1 MQDEDNNQEKKGR
14 GRPKKILTPEE
25 VLALKNKPS
34 RGRGRPKKVLTPEEI
49 LALKNKTFRGRGR
62 PKKELTAEELEAIKL
77 SKERG
82 RGRPQKRL
90 SPREEWLMKFS
101 PKREK
106 GRPKKDEILEVA
118 LPRIIFLQ
126 KEATVIEHEVKEKV
140 LPKLSWQE
148 FKEKIKLPDISEDYV
163 FPIIEEEKVAPV
175 VNKGIRRVKVR
186 QPEAP
191 SEYVLDLRN
200 GGQVREIVN
209 EEVVDR
215 NYAWEK
221 TEYTPMEELNQKD
234 LSLLNFTTP
243 DDVEDDVMEFT
254 KVEKRK
260 NRRAGRK
267 VSLISRQEPV
277 IQKPVVIRKEKV
289 KGVKV
294 SGGVMDKSLNSFGKF
309 LYFVWK
315 SIVAPFKFLD
325 FVVDRTLKGIWWG
338 IVQLFKL
345 PFKVVKLNY
354 IYLKRLVSSLVNK
367 DKVPVRVSIK
377 PILSF
382 LVVAF
387 IIVVPFAGYNLYQ
400 KANNIKGNVLG
411 VSADGVS
418 YLKDAADT
426 IASNDLDNAWQKFEM
441 AESSFRL
448 AQDEVNS
455 LGAFNTWMMKLV
467 PKVNDGQKI
476 LRAGELAA
484 VVGREV
490 TNALGVFNGK
500 ETSNTI
506 DKICQSLPGEG
517 QKCSTFVELDLTD
530 RLGYVKNILEQQK
543 PNIDE
548 LVDILASIDIDSVPA
563 EYQENLI
570 QVKQNIAGLENM
582 TNELSGLLDFLLSF
596 LGAEEPKRYLVIFQN
611 TREARATGGFM
622 GSFAVVDIKHG
633 NVEKMDIPGGGLY
646 DLKGS
651 NQVLVEAPKPLQ
663 IMSPVWQIWNAN
675 WYPDWPTS
683 AEKIMWFY
691 ENNTGG
697 SSVDG
702 VIALNQDVVANLLE
716 HTGPIEMEEYEKTL
730 SADNF
735 VGEVQAAVEF
745 EYDKEENKPKQ
756 IIADLAPEL
765 LQRIISLDQ
774 KTFLKTFLI
783 LNTSLEQEKVLF
795 YFNDEKMQSQI
806 EKYGWSGKMKKIN
819 ENQDYL
825 MVVHTNISGGKT
837 EDVIENEIDH
847 KVEVGDDGSLLA
859 TVTLRRT
866 HNGDITKIFEADNNV
881 DYVRFYVPEGSKFVS
896 AKGFNFNPS
905 YLFKYAAS
913 EYENLSK
920 DETVAETEANTYID
934 ESSRTRIGIDSNRTV
949 YGNWIQVAPGQEVV
963 AEIKYVLP
971 FKFEVND
978 ESSNFKKWISSLF
991 SKDKQYKY
999 SMIVEKHPGM
1009 DTVDFSSQLVVPEDW
1024 DVKKVIK
1031 SSNISQDKNIFNS
1044 SLLTDGYY
1052 GVILED

>member
-1 MQDEDNNQEKKGR
+1 MQDENIQEKK
-14 GRPKKILTPEE
+14 
-25 VLALKNKPS
+25 
-34 RGRGRPKKVLTPEEI
+34 GRGRPKKVLTPEEI
-49 LALKNKTFRGRGR
+49 LALANKPVRGRGRPKKIMTPEEILVLKSKPIRGRGR
-62 PKKELTAEELEAIKL
+62 PKKELTQEEIQAIQLK
-77 SKERG
+77 KERG
-82 RGRPQKRL
+82 RGRPTKKL
-90 SPREEWLMKFS
+90 SPREEWFMNFS
-101 PKREK
+101 PRREK
-106 GRPKKDEILEVA
+106 GRPKKGEILEVA
-118 LPRIIFLQ
+118 LPSIIFSE
-126 KEATVIEHEVKEKV
+126 KEEVVIEHEAKEKI

-148 FKEKIKLPDISEDYV
+148 FKQKIKLPDMSEDYV
-163 FPIIEEEKVAPV
+163 FPTIEEEV
-175 VNKGIRRVKVR
+175 VSVVDEKNISRVKVK
-186 QPEAP
+186 QSEAP
-191 SEYVLDLRN
+191 SKYVLDLRN
-200 GGQVREIVN
+200 GAEVK
-209 EEVVDR
+209 EVVYEAPTED
-215 NYAWEK
+215 YAWEK
-221 TEYTPMEELNQKD
+221 RKYVSMDDLSEKD

-243 DDVEDDVMEFT
+243 DDVEEDVMQFT
-254 KVEKRK
+254 KVDRKKNKRA
-260 NRRAGRK
+260 RRK
-267 VSLISRQEPV
+267 VSLISRREPV
-277 IQKPVVIRKEKV
+277 IQKPVVVNQEKV
-289 KGVKV
+289 RRQKV
-294 SGGVMDKSLNSFGKF
+294 SNRVIDKSLTGFGK
-309 LYFVWK
+309 LIYFVWK
-315 SIVAPFKFLD
+315 AIVSPFKFLD
-325 FVVDRTLKGIWWG
+325 FVVDRTLKGMWWS

-345 PFKVVKLNY
+345 PVKVIKLNY
-354 IYLKRLVSSLVNK
+354 TYLKRLISGLANKERIPVS
-367 DKVPVRVSIK
+367 VSIK
-377 PILSF
+377 PLLSF

-400 KANNIKGNVLG
+400 KANNVKGNVMG
-411 VSADGVS
+411 VSADGVG

-426 IASNDLDNAWQKFEM
+426 IASNDLENAWQKFEM

-448 AQDEVNS
+448 AQDEVSS

-476 LRAGELAA
+476 LRAGELASI
-484 VVGREV
+484 VGREV
-490 TNALGVFNGK
+490 TNALAVFNGK
-500 ETSNTI
+500 ETTNTV

-530 RLGYVKNILEQQK
+530 RLAYVKNILEQQQ

-548 LVDILASIDIDSVPA
+548 LVDILASIDVKSIPE
-563 EYQENLI
+563 EYQDNLV

-582 TNELSGLLDFLLSF
+582 TSELNGLLDFLLSF

-611 TREARATGGFM
+611 TREIRATGGFM
-622 GSFAVVDIKHG
+622 GSFAVVDVRHG

-663 IMSPVWQIWNAN
+663 IMSPAWQIWNAN
-675 WYPDWPTS
+675 WFPDWPTS
-683 AEKIMWFY
+683 AEKITWFY

-702 VIALNQDVVANLLE
+702 VIALSQDVVVNLLE

-765 LQRIISLDQ
+765 LQRVINLDQ

-783 LNTSLEQEKVLF
+783 LNNSLEQEKVLF
-795 YFNDEKMQSQI
+795 YFNDEEMQSKV
-806 EKYGWSGKMKKIN
+806 EKFGWSGKMKEIN
-819 ENQDYL
+819 EDQDYL
-825 MVVHTNISGGKT
+825 MVIHTNISGGKT

-847 KVEVGDDGSLLA
+847 RVEVGEDGTLLA

-866 HNGDITKIFEADNNV
+866 HNGDITKTFQADNNV

-905 YLFKYAAS
+905 YLFKYAAT

-920 DETVAETEANTYID
+920 DETIAETEESTYID
-934 ESSRTRIGIDSNRTV
+934 ESSKTRVGKESNRTV
-949 YGNWIQVAPGQEVV
+949 FGNWVQVAPGQEVI

-971 FKFEVND
+971 FKFDVD
-978 ESSNFKKWISSLF
+978 DKSNNLKKWISSLF
-991 SKDKQYKY
+991 SKDKQHKY
-999 SMIVEKHPGM
+999 SLVVEKNPGM
-1009 DTVDFSSQLVVPEDW
+1009 DAVDFSSQLVVPEDW
-1024 DVKKVIK
+1024 DVKKVIT
-1031 SSNISQDKNIFNS
+1031 SSNISQDNTVFNS

-1052 GVILED
+1052 GIVVED

>member
-1 MQDEDNNQEKKGR
+1 MQDVNNKGKRKRGRPKKILTPEEILALENKPKRGR

-25 VLALKNKPS
+25 
-34 RGRGRPKKVLTPEEI
+34 I
-49 LALKNKTFRGRGR
+49 LALKNKSIRGRGR
-62 PKKELTAEELEAIKL
+62 PKKELTQEEIEAIQV

-106 GRPKKDEILEVA
+106 GRPKKDEILENA
-118 LPRIIFLQ
+118 LPRIVFLQ
-126 KEATVIEHEVKEKV
+126 TESVVVEEQIKEKI

-148 FKEKIKLPDISEDYV
+148 FKEKIKLPDMSEDYV
-163 FPIIEEEKVAPV
+163 FPTVEEEVAPV
-175 VNKGIRRVKVR
+175 VAQKNIRRVKVK

-191 SEYVLDLRN
+191 SKYVLDLRN
-200 GGQVREIVN
+200 EG
-209 EEVVDR
+209 EVKEVIHEAPDKD
-215 NYAWEK
+215 YAWEK
-221 TEYTPMEELNQKD
+221 TKHVSMEDLSEKD

-243 DDVEDDVMEFT
+243 DDVEEGVMEFT
-254 KVEKRK
+254 KVGKQK
-260 NRRAGRK
+260 HKRAGRK
-267 VSLISRQEPV
+267 VSLISRREPV
-277 IQKPVVIRKEKV
+277 IQKPVVIKQEKV
-289 KGVKV
+289 RKQRVSNGVV
-294 SGGVMDKSLNSFGKF
+294 DRSLTSLGRF
-309 LYFVWK
+309 LYLVWK
-315 SIVAPFKFLD
+315 VIVSPFKFLD
-325 FVVDRTLKGIWWG
+325 FIVDRTLKGIWWAVFEL
-338 IVQLFKL
+338 IKLLFKL
-345 PFKVVKLNY
+345 VKLNY
-354 IYLKRLVSSLVNK
+354 TYLKKVTSSLANK
-367 DKVPVRVSIK
+367 ERVPVAISVK
-377 PILSF
+377 PLISF

-400 KANNIKGNVLG
+400 KANSVKGNVMG
-411 VSADGVS
+411 VSADGVD

-426 IASNDLDNAWQKFEM
+426 IVSNDLQNAWQKFEM
-441 AESSFRL
+441 AEGSFRL
-448 AQDEVNS
+448 AQDEVSS

-467 PKVNDGQKI
+467 PRVNDGQKI

-484 VVGREV
+484 IVGREV
-490 TNALGVFNGK
+490 TNALAVFSGK
-500 ETSNTI
+500 ETSNTV

-517 QKCSTFVELDLTD
+517 QECSTFVDLDLTD

-548 LVDILASIDIDSVPA
+548 LVDILASIDVDSVPD

-582 TNELSGLLDFLLSF
+582 TNELSGLLDFLLAF

-651 NQVLVEAPKPLQ
+651 NQLLVEAPKPLQ
-663 IMSPVWQIWNAN
+663 IMSPAWQIWNAN

-702 VIALNQDVVANLLE
+702 VIALSQDVVANLLE

-765 LQRIISLDQ
+765 LQRVISLDQ

-783 LNTSLEQEKVLF
+783 LNNSLEQEKVLF
-795 YFNDEKMQSQI
+795 YFNNEKMQSQI
-806 EKYGWSGKMKKIN
+806 EKYGWSGKMKEIN
-819 ENQDYL
+819 KDQDYL

-847 KVEVGDDGSLLA
+847 KVEVGDDGSLVA
-859 TVTLRRT
+859 TVTLRRA
-866 HNGDITKIFEADNNV
+866 HNGDIIKTFQADNNV

-920 DETVAETEANTYID
+920 DETVAETEAGTYID
-934 ESSRTRIGIDSNRTV
+934 ESSRTRIGTDLNRTV
-949 YGNWIQVAPGQEVV
+949 YGNWIQVAPGQEVI
-963 AEIKYVLP
+963 AEITYVLP

-1009 DTVDFSSQLVVPEDW
+1009 DAVDFSSQLIVPEDW

-1031 SSNISQDKNIFNS
+1031 SSNISQENTVFNS

-1052 GVILED
+1052 GMILED

>member
-1 MQDEDNNQEKKGR
+1 VQEENNKEKK
-14 GRPKKILTPEE
+14 
-25 VLALKNKPS
+25 
-34 RGRGRPKKVLTPEEI
+34 GRGRPKKVLTPEEI
-49 LALKNKTFRGRGR
+49 LALKNKPTRGRGRPKKILTPEEILALKNKQVRGRGR
-62 PKKELTAEELEAIKL
+62 PKKELTEEEIRVIQL

-90 SPREEWLMKFS
+90 SPREEWMMKFS
-101 PKREK
+101 PRREK
-106 GRPKKDEILEVA
+106 GRPKKDEILEIA
-118 LPRIIFLQ
+118 LPRIVFLE
-126 KEATVIEHEVKEKV
+126 KESVVVEHQVKEKI

-148 FKEKIKLPDISEDYV
+148 FKQKIKLPDMSEDYV
-163 FPIIEEEKVAPV
+163 FPIVEEEKVAPAV
-175 VNKGIRRVKVR
+175 AQKNVRRVKVR
-186 QPEAP
+186 QPETP
-191 SEYVLDLRN
+191 SEYILDLRN
-200 GGQVREIVN
+200 NGEVR
-209 EEVVDR
+209 EVVDEVADED
-215 NYAWEK
+215 YAWEK
-221 TEYTPMEELNQKD
+221 TKYVSMEDLSEKD
-234 LSLLNFTTP
+234 MSLLNFTTP
-243 DDVEDDVMEFT
+243 DDVYEDVMEFT
-254 KVEKRK
+254 KVEKQK
-260 NRRAGRK
+260 NKGVRRK
-267 VSLISRQEPV
+267 VSLISRREPM
-277 IQKPVVIRKEKV
+277 IQKPVIVKQEKV
-289 KGVKV
+289 RKQRV
-294 SGGVMDKSLNSFGKF
+294 SSGAIDRSLTGLGKSLYFG
-309 LYFVWK
+309 WK
-315 SIVAPFKFLD
+315 VIVSPFKFLD
-325 FVVDRTLKGIWWG
+325 FMVDRTLKGIWWA
-338 IVQLFKL
+338 ISELFKL
-345 PFKVVKLNY
+345 PFKVIKLNY
-354 IYLKRLVSSLVNK
+354 TYIKRVTSSLVNK
-367 DKVPVRVSIK
+367 ERIPVAVSIK
-377 PILSF
+377 PLLSF

-400 KANNIKGNVLG
+400 KANSVKGNVLG
-411 VSADGVS
+411 VSADGVN
-418 YLKDAADT
+418 YLKDAAGT
-426 IASNDLDNAWQKFEM
+426 IASNDLENAWQKFEM

-467 PKVNDGQKI
+467 PRVNDGQKI

-490 TNALGVFNGK
+490 TNALAVFNGQ
-500 ETSNTI
+500 ETTNTV

-517 QKCSTFVELDLTD
+517 QKCSTFVDLDLTD
-530 RLGYVKNILEQQK
+530 RLGYIKNILEQQK

-548 LVDILASIDIDSVPA
+548 LVDILASIDVSSVPN

-582 TNELSGLLDFLLSF
+582 TNELSGLLDFLLAF

-611 TREARATGGFM
+611 TREIRATGGFM
-622 GSFAVVDIKHG
+622 GSFAVVDVRHG

-663 IMSPVWQIWNAN
+663 IMSPAWQIWNAN
-675 WYPDWPTS
+675 WFPDWPTS

-702 VIALNQDVVANLLE
+702 VIALSQDVVVSLLE

-765 LQRIISLDQ
+765 LQRVISLDQ

-783 LNTSLEQEKVLF
+783 LNNSLEQEKVLF
-795 YFNDEKMQSQI
+795 YFNDQDMQSQV
-806 EKYGWSGKMKKIN
+806 EKYGWSGKMKEIN
-819 ENQDYL
+819 EDQDYL
-825 MVVHTNISGGKT
+825 MAIHTNISGGKT
-837 EDVIENEIDH
+837 ENVIENEIDH
-847 KVEVGDDGSLLA
+847 KVEVGEDGTLLA

-866 HNGDITKIFEADNNV
+866 HNGDITKTFQADNNV

-896 AKGFNFNPS
+896 AEGFNFNPS
-905 YLFKYAAS
+905 YLFKYAAT

-920 DETVAETEANTYID
+920 DETVAETEANTFID
-934 ESSRTRIGIDSNRTV
+934 ESSRTRIGIDSDRTV
-949 YGNWIQVAPGQEVV
+949 FGNWIQVAPGQEVI

-971 FKFEVND
+971 FKFEVDD
-978 ESSNFKKWISSLF
+978 ESSNLKKWISALF

-999 SMIVEKHPGM
+999 SMVVEKHPGM
-1009 DTVDFSSQLVVPEDW
+1009 DKIDFSSQLVVPEDW
-1024 DVKKVIK
+1024 DVKKIIT
-1031 SSNISQDKNIFNS
+1031 SSNISEDNTIFNS

-1052 GVILED
+1052 GIILED